1 MENKNLKSIH
11 KIGKAGKII
20 ALISQ
25 ILLIIALVASLI
37 TGFTMLALPNDF
49 IEVKGAGNADVTVR
63 SGGKL
68 VSSVV
73 DLNDLE
79 ELNFDFDMFGVKAKA
94 KTEIENVSDD
104 VKIYHID
111 ANADGITG
119 REIKISAIVGSF
131 SGSLAIILVMIAAVF
146 AKKLAKALENC
157 PSPFDESVTK
167 AMKAF
172 GFSLIPWAVLKLFM
186 GNMAGVSIA
195 LMVVVVLLIMK
206 IFQYGAELQ
215 KESDETL

>member
-1 MENKNLKSIH
+1 MENKNLNSIH

-37 TGFTMLALPNDF
+37 TGFATLALPNDF
-49 IEVKGAGNADVTVR
+49 IKVNGAGNADITLKN
-63 SGGKL
+63 SKIAEKI
-68 VSSVV
+68 V
-73 DLNDLE
+73 DLRDLE
-79 ELNFDFDMFGVKAKA
+79 EMNFNFNMFGIKAKA
-94 KTEIENVSDD
+94 KTDVEEVSDD
-104 VKIYHID
+104 VKVYHID

-119 REIKISAIVGSF
+119 REIKILAVGGAFTSA
-131 SGSLAIILVMIAAVF
+131 LALALVLIAAVF
-146 AKKLAKALENC
+146 AKKLAKTLEKC